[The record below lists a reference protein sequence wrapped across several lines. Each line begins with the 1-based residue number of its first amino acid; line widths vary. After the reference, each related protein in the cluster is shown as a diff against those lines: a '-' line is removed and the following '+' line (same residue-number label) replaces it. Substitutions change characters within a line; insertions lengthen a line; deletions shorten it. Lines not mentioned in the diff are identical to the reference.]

1 MAFRSRSPTSR
12 IQALENRILQLDA
25 RVSEYRVTELDNS
38 IVDLEFRNRDLS
50 RQVDG
55 LERMVQ
61 VLQAFSLLA
70 SRRLAELERATGLP
84 TPPAGPPPATP
95 APALAHVRR
104 VGTPR
109 GSVGHAGPPPA
120 TPAPADAGP
129 PPATPAPSIRDTPAG
144 PPPAT
149 PSARTP

>member
-1 MAFRSRSPTSR
+1 MDATDHTFVRTLTHFQEAMQRMR
-12 IQALENRILQLDA
+12 QLED
-25 RVSEYRVTELDNS
+25 E
-38 IVDLEFRNRDLS
+38 NRDLS

-95 APALAHVRR
+95 APALANICLLY
-104 VGTPR
+104 TSPSPR
-109 GSVGHAGPPPA
+109 DLS
-120 TPAPADAGP
+120 TSRM
-129 PPATPAPSIRDTPAG
+129 PS
-144 PPPAT
+144 
-149 PSARTP
+149 SA